1 MSMPLHVV
9 GKHQKEVLGY
19 NAETVV
25 CENTFILRLSE
36 EFCRHKTEFLIV
48 EIGSESE
55 WTVN

>member
-19 NAETVV
+19 NTETVV
-25 CENTFILRLSE
+25 CENPFILRLSE
-36 EFCRHKTEFLIV
+36 EFCRHKTEFLIG